1 MSEEKLGLFNGE
13 KTPNPDIGWCFYQR
27 ALDFNNYIELD
38 DTVEANENFYIG
50 KQWEGVQSNG
60 LPTPVYNF
68 IKRVVGFI
76 TATITS
82 DQVKVNASAIAATA
96 NTKELFEPVRIVNE
110 EFDALTEQNN
120 ITYLIRE
127 YARNA
132 AVDGDG
138 CMYTYWDEDVDSGQ
152 EVKGAIRTEILDN
165 THVFFGDPTDRL
177 VQSQPYILILQRD
190 FVRKV
195 KLRAKEN
202 KVDDWETIAADF
214 SARTDTEETNRETY
228 ADDKCDVLT
237 LLWRDDDDGEIWEYV
252 FTQGHTVSEPHSLGI
267 RLYPITW
274 LNWDYVK
281 DCYHGQSM
289 VTALQ
294 PSQIFV
300 NKMWALTQ
308 VSAMRTA
315 YPKIV
320 YDKSRIA
327 QWDNRVGAAI
337 GINGG
342 DISGVAQI
350 IDPANISPQIFQLI
364 QLAVEQ
370 SEQSLG
376 ATAVALGDTRPD
388 NTSAIIALQR
398 AAQTPSEITKQN
410 LYKSIEDLYRIYL
423 EFMAEYYGEREV
435 DMAPPPE
442 LVETFQFTGMP
453 VPDEVATK
461 FDFSILKTHPM
472 TIKLEPGS
480 GAYFNEITA
489 ATTLD
494 NLLRMGQIDIVDYL
508 ERIPDSAIPQR
519 FALLERKKQAMQQQQ
534 MMAQMQMGGP
544 PPEGEGLPP
553 EDEGQPIEVQG
564 GRGYNH
570 LAHVINKQGT
580 TEGQV

>member
-1 MSEEKLGLFNGE
+1 MSNEVKLGLFYGE
-13 KTPNPDIGWCFYQR
+13 DKPTPAVGWDFYQR
-27 ALDFNNYIELD
+27 GLEFNNLINLE
-38 DTVEANENFYIG
+38 DTVEVNENFYIG

-60 LPTPVYNF
+60 LPTPVFNF

-76 TATITS
+76 VATITS
-82 DQVKVNASAIAATA
+82 DNIKVNASAIAATA
-96 NTKELFEPVRIVNE
+96 NTDELFEPVRIVNE
-110 EFDALTEQNN
+110 EFDALTERNN

-138 CMYTYWDEDVDSGQ
+138 CLYTYWDEDVDSGQ
-152 EVKGAIRTEILDN
+152 SVKGAIKTELVEN
-165 THVFFGDPTDRL
+165 TRVFFGNPNDRL
-177 VQSQPYILILQRD
+177 VQSQPWIIISQREM
-190 FVRKV
+190 VRNV
-195 KLRAKEN
+195 KKRAKEN
-202 KVDDWETIAADF
+202 GIEDWETIAPDINIQT
-214 SARTDTEETNRETY
+214 SSSKELS

-237 LLWRDDDDGEIWEYV
+237 LFWRDDETDTIWSYE
-252 FTQGHTVSEPHSLGI
+252 FTQNCEVKKPTDLGI

-274 LNWDYVK
+274 LNWDYVQ
-281 DCYHGQSM
+281 DSYHGQAM
-289 VTALQ
+289 VTGLE
-294 PSQIFV
+294 PTQIFV

-308 VSAMRTA
+308 VSSMRMA
-315 YPKIV
+315 YPKIL

-327 QWDNRVGAAI
+327 HWDNRVGAAI

-342 DISGVAQI
+342 DISGVATI
-350 IDPANISPQIFQLI
+350 LDPASISPQVFQLI

-410 LYKSIEDLYRIYL
+410 LYRSIEDLYRIYL

-435 DMAPPPE
+435 DMEPPPE
-442 LVETFQFTGMP
+442 LVETYQFIGMP
-453 VPDEVATK
+453 VPEQVVTK
-461 FDFSILKTHPM
+461 FDFKTLKSHPM

-519 FALLERKKQAMQQQQ
+519 YALLERKKQMMQ
-534 MMAQMQMGGP
+534 QMQMQQMGAQPGAEGME
-544 PPEGEGLPP
+544 PEEQEGA
-553 EDEGQPIEVQG
+553 IEVQG

-570 LAHVINKQGT
+570 LAHVINKQGS

>member
-1 MSEEKLGLFNGE
+1 MSDEKLGLFNGE
-13 KTPNPDIGWCFYQR
+13 DKPTPEIGWEFYEKGCQ
-27 ALDFNNYIELD
+27 FNDAINLD
-38 DTVEANENFYIG
+38 DTVEVNENFYIG

-76 TATITS
+76 VATITS
-82 DQVKVNASAIAATA
+82 DNIKVNASALAATA
-96 NTKELFEPVRIVNE
+96 DTQQLFEPVRILNE
-110 EFDALTEQNN
+110 EFDALTEQNS

-138 CMYTYWDEDVDSGQ
+138 CTYTYWDDEVETGQ
-152 EVKGAIRTEILDN
+152 EAKGAIRTELVEN
-165 THVFFGDPTDRL
+165 TRVFFGNPNDRL
-177 VQSQPYILILQRD
+177 VQTQPWIIISKREL
-190 FVRKV
+190 VRNAR
-195 KLRAKEN
+195 LRAKAN
-202 KVDDWETIAADF
+202 GIKDWELI
-214 SARTDTEETNRETY
+214 TDDMNRQSPREEAISSN
-228 ADDKCDVLT
+228 DKCDVLI
-237 LLWRDDDDGEIWEYV
+237 LMWRDDETKEIWSYE
-252 FTQGHTVSEPHSLGI
+252 FTEKCPVKEPTNLGI

-274 LNWDYVK
+274 LNWDYVQ
-281 DCYHGQSM
+281 DCYHGQAM
-289 VTALQ
+289 VTGLES
-294 PSQIFV
+294 SQIFV

-308 VSAMRTA
+308 VSSMRMA
-315 YPKIV
+315 YPKYI
-320 YDKSRIA
+320 YDKTRIA
-327 QWDNRVGAAI
+327 QWDNRVGSAI

-342 DISGVAQI
+342 DVNGVATI
-350 IDPANISPQIFQLI
+350 LDPASISPQVFQLI

-410 LYKSIEDLYRIYL
+410 LYRSIEDLYRIYL
-423 EFMAEYYGEREV
+423 EFIAEYYGTRKV
-435 DMAPPPE
+435 DTEPPPE
-442 LVETFQFTGMP
+442 VIEAYQFTGMP
-453 VPDEVATK
+453 APEQVSTD
-461 FDFSILKTHPM
+461 FDFSIFKNHPM

-494 NLLRMGQIDIVDYL
+494 NLLRMGQIDIIDYL

-519 FALLERKKQAMQQQQ
+519 FALLERKKQAMQQMQMQQ
-534 MMAQMQMGGP
+534 MGAQP
-544 PPEGEGLPP
+544 GEQLPP
-553 EDEGQPIEVQG
+553 EENEGAIEVQG

>member
-1 MSEEKLGLFNGE
+1 MSKEVKLGLFNGE
-13 KTPNPDIGWCFYQR
+13 DRPTPQIGWEFYQR
-27 ALDFNNYIELD
+27 GLEFNNLINLEE
-38 DTVEANENFYIG
+38 TVEVNENFYIG

-76 TATITS
+76 VATITS
-82 DQVKVNASAIAATA
+82 DNVKVNASAVASTA
-96 NTKELFEPVRIVNE
+96 NTDELTEPVRFVNE
-110 EFDALTEQNN
+110 EFDALTERNN

-138 CMYTYWDEDVDSGQ
+138 CLYTYWDENVDSGQ
-152 EVKGAIRTEILDN
+152 SVKGAIKTELVEN
-165 THVFFGDPTDRL
+165 TRVFFGNPNDRQ
-177 VQSQPYILILQRD
+177 VQDQPYIIISQRELLRN
-190 FVRKV
+190 VRK
-195 KLRAKEN
+195 RAKEN
-202 KVDDWETIAADF
+202 GVEDWELITSDSGAQGYSGKELSSI
-214 SARTDTEETNRETY
+214 
-228 ADDKCDVLT
+228 DKCDVLT
-237 LLWRDDDDGEIWEYV
+237 LFWRDDETETIWSYE
-252 FTQGHTVSEPHSLGI
+252 FTQNCEVKQPTDLGI

-274 LNWDYVK
+274 LNWDYVQ
-281 DCYHGQSM
+281 DSYHGQAM
-289 VTALQ
+289 VTGLE

-308 VSAMRTA
+308 VSSMRMA
-315 YPKIV
+315 YPKYI

-342 DISGVAQI
+342 DINGVATI
-350 IDPANISPQIFQLI
+350 LDPASISPQVFQLI

-435 DMAPPPE
+435 DTAPPPDV
-442 LVETFQFTGMP
+442 VEAYQFAGMP
-453 VPDEVATK
+453 APDQIAMP
-461 FDFSILKTHPM
+461 FDFSQLKDHPM

-494 NLLRMGQIDIVDYL
+494 NLLRMNQINIIDYL

-519 FALLERKKQAMQQQQ
+519 YALLEKKKQEIQQQQ
-534 MMAQMQMGGP
+534 MGQMAQMAQMQPPQGGDMAP
-544 PPEGEGLPP
+544 EEPEGAV
-553 EDEGQPIEVQG
+553 EVQG

-570 LAHVINKQGT
+570 LARVINKAGT

>member
-1 MSEEKLGLFNGE
+1 MSEVKLGLFDGE
-13 KTPNPDIGWCFYQR
+13 KKPTPEIGWRFYQR
-27 ALDFNNYIELD
+27 GLEYNNYIELD

-82 DQVKVNASAIAATA
+82 DQVKVNASAVAATPG
-96 NTKELFEPVRIVNE
+96 TEQLFEPVRIVNE

-138 CMYTYWDEDVDSGQ
+138 CMYVYWDENIDTGQ
-152 EVKGAIRTEILDN
+152 EVKGAIRTELVEN
-165 THVFFGDPTDRL
+165 TRVFFGNPTDRD
-177 VQSQPYILILQRD
+177 VQSQPYIIILQRE

-195 KLRAKEN
+195 KMMAKEN
-202 KVDDWETIAADF
+202 GAEDWESIAADMG
-214 SARTDTEETNRETY
+214 ARGDSEEVNRE
-228 ADDKCDVLT
+228 AFCDDKCDLLT
-237 LLWRDDDDGEIWEYV
+237 LLWRDDEDGEIWEYI
-252 FTQGHTVSEPHSLGI
+252 FTQDHEVKEAHSLGI

-274 LNWDYVK
+274 LNWDYVQ
-281 DCYHGQSM
+281 DSYHGQAM
-289 VTALQ
+289 VTALE

-320 YDKSRIA
+320 YDKSRLA

-342 DISGVAQI
+342 DISNVAQI

-423 EFMAEYYGEREV
+423 EFMAEYYGERLV
-435 DMAPPPE
+435 DMAAPPE
-442 LVETFQFTGMP
+442 VVEMYQFTGMP
-453 VPDEVATK
+453 APDQIQDK
-461 FDFSILKTHPM
+461 FDFSVLKSHPM

-494 NLLRMGQIDIVDYL
+494 NLLRMGQITIIDYL

-519 FALLERKKQAMQQQQ
+519 FALLERKKQEQQQQQ
-534 MMAQMQMGGP
+534 MMQMQQMGMQP
-544 PPEGEGLPP
+544 PSQGESMEP
-553 EDEGQPIEVQG
+553 EDNQPIEVQG

-570 LAHVINKQGT
+570 LAHVINKTGT
-580 TEGQV
+580 TQGQV

>member
-1 MSEEKLGLFNGE
+1 MSNEKLGLFNGE
-13 KTPNPDIGWCFYQR
+13 DKPTPEIGWEFYEQGIQ
-27 ALDFNNYIELD
+27 FNDTINLD
-38 DTVEANENFYIG
+38 DTVEVNENFYIG

-76 TATITS
+76 VATITS
-82 DQVKVNASAIAATA
+82 DNIKVNASALAATA
-96 NTKELFEPVRIVNE
+96 NTQQLFEPVRIVNE
-110 EFDALTEQNN
+110 EFDALTERNN

-138 CMYTYWDEDVDSGQ
+138 CTYTYWDDTVETGQDS
-152 EVKGAIRTEILDN
+152 KGAIKTELIEN
-165 THVFFGDPTDRL
+165 TNVFFGNPNDRQ
-177 VQSQPYILILQRD
+177 VQTQPYIIIAQREL
-190 FVRKV
+190 VRNV
-195 KLRAKEN
+195 RLRAKANGISNWEEI
-202 KVDDWETIAADF
+202 VDSDSGRDHP
-214 SARTDTEETNRETY
+214 RETMNTN
-228 ADDKCDVLT
+228 DKCDVLT
-237 LLWRDDDDGEIWEYV
+237 LLWRDDESGNIWSYE
-252 FTQGHTVSEPHSLGI
+252 FTEKCAVKEPTDLGI

-274 LNWDYVK
+274 LNWDYVQ
-281 DCYHGQSM
+281 DCYHGQAM
-289 VTALQ
+289 VTGLEAA
-294 PSQIFV
+294 QIFV

-308 VSAMRTA
+308 VNAMRMS
-315 YPKIV
+315 YPKVI
-320 YDKSRIA
+320 YDKSRIT

-342 DISGVAQI
+342 DINGVATI
-350 IDPANISPQIFQLI
+350 LDPPSMSPQVFQLI
-364 QLAVEQ
+364 QLAVEEA
-370 SEQSLG
+370 EQSLG

-410 LYKSIEDLYRIYL
+410 LYRSIEDLYRIYL

-435 DMAPPPE
+435 DTQPPPE
-442 LVETFQFTGMP
+442 LVETYQFIGMP
-453 VPDEVATK
+453 APEMVTTK
-461 FDFSILKTHPM
+461 FDFSILKDHPM

-489 ATTLD
+489 TTTLD

-519 FALLERKKQAMQQQQ
+519 YALLERKKQAMQQ
-534 MMAQMQMGGP
+534 MQMQQAMQQPQGQGMEP
-544 PPEGEGLPP
+544 EEPEGA
-553 EDEGQPIEVQG
+553 IEVRG
-564 GRGYNH
+564 GKGYNH
-570 LAHVINKQGT
+570 LAHVINKTGT

>member
-1 MSEEKLGLFNGE
+1 MSDERLGLFKGE
-13 KTPNPDIGWCFYQR
+13 DKPTPQIGWEFYELGVQYND
-27 ALDFNNYIELD
+27 AIDLD
-38 DTVEANENFYIG
+38 DTVEVNENFYIG

-76 TATITS
+76 VATITS
-82 DQVKVNASAIAATA
+82 DNIKVNASALAATA
-96 NTKELFEPVRIVNE
+96 HTKQLFEPVKIVNE
-110 EFDALTEQNN
+110 EFDALTERNN

-138 CMYTYWDEDVDSGQ
+138 CTYTYWDDTVETGQ
-152 EVKGAIRTEILDN
+152 KVKGAIKTELVEN
-165 THVFFGDPTDRL
+165 TRVFFGNPEDRQ
-177 VQSQPYILILQRD
+177 VQTQPYIIIAQREL
-190 FVRKV
+190 VRNV
-195 KLRAKEN
+195 RLRAKANGISEWDQIVDSEN
-202 KVDDWETIAADF
+202 RQNGSRPVVNNNDK
-214 SARTDTEETNRETY
+214 TDL
-228 ADDKCDVLT
+228 LT
-237 LLWRDDDDGEIWEYV
+237 LLWRDDDTGEIWSYE
-252 FTQGHTVSEPHSLGI
+252 FTENCEVKKPVSLGI

-274 LNWDYVK
+274 LNWDYIQ
-281 DCYHGQSM
+281 DSYHGQAM
-289 VTALQ
+289 VTGLEAA
-294 PSQIFV
+294 QIFV

-308 VSAMRTA
+308 VNAMRGS
-315 YPKIV
+315 YPKVI

-327 QWDNRVGAAI
+327 HWDNRVGAAI

-342 DISGVAQI
+342 DVNGVATI
-350 IDPANISPQIFQLI
+350 LDPPGMSPQGFQLI
-364 QLAVEQ
+364 QLAVEEA
-370 SEQSLG
+370 EQSLG

-410 LYKSIEDLYRIYL
+410 LYRSIEDLYRIYL
-423 EFMAEYYGEREV
+423 EFMAEYYGERQVDTEPPREV
-435 DMAPPPE
+435 
-442 LVETFQFTGMP
+442 VESYQFVGMP
-453 VPDEVATK
+453 APEEVQTT
-461 FDFSILKTHPM
+461 FDFDILKDHPM

-519 FALLERKKQAMQQQQ
+519 FALLERKKQMMQ
-534 MMAQMQMGGP
+534 QMQMQQMQMP
-544 PPEGEGLPP
+544 QPEGMEPEETEGA
-553 EDEGQPIEVQG
+553 IEVQG

>member
-1 MSEEKLGLFNGE
+1 MSKEVKLGLFHGE
-13 KTPNPDIGWCFYQR
+13 DKPTPQIGWEFYEQGIE
-27 ALDFNNYIELD
+27 FNNLIELE
-38 DTVEANENFYIG
+38 DTVEANENFYVG
-50 KQWEGVQSNG
+50 RQWENVQSNG

-82 DQVKVNASAIAATA
+82 DNIKVNASALASTA
-96 NTKELFEPVRIVNE
+96 NTEALFEPVRIVNE

-138 CMYTYWDEDVDSGQ
+138 CLYTYWDESVDSGQ
-152 EVKGAIRTEILDN
+152 KVKGAIKTEIVEN
-165 THVFFGDPTDRL
+165 TRVYFGNPNDRL
-177 VQSQPYILILQRD
+177 VQTQPWIIISQREL
-190 FVRKV
+190 VRNARR
-195 KLRAKEN
+195 RAKDNGCEG
-202 KVDDWETIAADF
+202 WELIAPDTGYPTASQKEI
-214 SARTDTEETNRETY
+214 SA
-228 ADDKCDVLT
+228 ADKCDVLT
-237 LLWRDDDDGEIWEYV
+237 LFWRDDDDGTIWSYE
-252 FTQGHTVSEPHSLGI
+252 FTQNCEIKKPTNLGI

-274 LNWDYVK
+274 LNWDYVQ
-281 DCYHGQSM
+281 DSYHGQAM
-289 VTALQ
+289 VTGLQ
-294 PSQIFV
+294 TAQIFV

-320 YDKSRIA
+320 YDKSRITH
-327 QWDNRVGAAI
+327 WDNRVGAAI

-342 DISGVAQI
+342 DINGVAAI
-350 IDPANISPQIFQLI
+350 IDPANISPQVFQLI

-370 SEQSLG
+370 AEQSLG

-410 LYKSIEDLYRIYL
+410 LYRSIEDLYRIYL

-435 DMAPPPE
+435 DMEPPPE
-442 LVETFQFTGMP
+442 LVQTYQFVGMP
-453 VPDEVATK
+453 VPETVAAP
-461 FDFSILKTHPM
+461 FDFGMLKDHPM

-519 FALLERKKQAMQQQQ
+519 YALLQRKKQAMQAMQMQQ
-534 MMAQMQMGGP
+534 MGMPPKQGAGG
-544 PPEGEGLPP
+544 ETMEP
-553 EDEGQPIEVQG
+553 EDNQPIEVQG

-570 LAHVINKQGT
+570 LAHVINKAGT

>member
-1 MSEEKLGLFNGE
+1 MSKEVKLGLFNGE
-13 KTPNPDIGWCFYQR
+13 DRPTPQIGWEFYQR
-27 ALDFNNYIELD
+27 GLEFNNLINLEE
-38 DTVEANENFYIG
+38 TVEVNENFYIG

-76 TATITS
+76 VATITS
-82 DQVKVNASAIAATA
+82 DNVKVNASAVASTA
-96 NTKELFEPVRIVNE
+96 NTDELTEPVRFVNE
-110 EFDALTEQNN
+110 EFDALTERNN

-138 CMYTYWDEDVDSGQ
+138 CLYTYWDENVDSGQ
-152 EVKGAIRTEILDN
+152 SVKGAIKTELVEN
-165 THVFFGDPTDRL
+165 TRVFFGNPNDRQ
-177 VQSQPYILILQRD
+177 VQDQPYIIISQRELLRN
-190 FVRKV
+190 VRK
-195 KLRAKEN
+195 RAKEN
-202 KVDDWETIAADF
+202 GVEDWELITSDSGAQGYSGKELSSI
-214 SARTDTEETNRETY
+214 
-228 ADDKCDVLT
+228 DKCDVLT
-237 LLWRDDDDGEIWEYV
+237 LFWRDDETETIWSYE
-252 FTQGHTVSEPHSLGI
+252 FTQNCEVKQPTDLGI

-274 LNWDYVK
+274 LNWDYVQ
-281 DCYHGQSM
+281 DSYHGQAM
-289 VTALQ
+289 VTGLE

-308 VSAMRTA
+308 VSSMRMA
-315 YPKIV
+315 YPKYI

-342 DISGVAQI
+342 DINGVATI
-350 IDPANISPQIFQLI
+350 LDPASISPQVFQLI

-435 DMAPPPE
+435 DTTPPPDV
-442 LVETFQFTGMP
+442 VEAYQFAGMP
-453 VPDEVATK
+453 APDQIAMP
-461 FDFSILKTHPM
+461 FDFSQLKDHPM

-494 NLLRMGQIDIVDYL
+494 NLLRMNQINIIDYL

-519 FALLERKKQAMQQQQ
+519 YALLEKKKQEIQQQQ
-534 MMAQMQMGGP
+534 MGQMAQMAQMQPPQGGDMAP
-544 PPEGEGLPP
+544 EEPEGAV
-553 EDEGQPIEVQG
+553 EVQG

-570 LAHVINKQGT
+570 LARVINKTGT

>member
-1 MSEEKLGLFNGE
+1 MSEQKLGLFNGE
-13 KTPNPDIGWCFYQR
+13 DKPTPEIGWEFYER
-27 ALDFNNYIELD
+27 GIEYNDSIDLD

-76 TATITS
+76 VATITS
-82 DQVKVNASAIAATA
+82 DNIKVNASALAATA
-96 NTKELFEPVRIVNE
+96 NTQELFEPVKILNE
-110 EFDALTEQNN
+110 EFDSLTEQNN

-138 CMYTYWDEDVDSGQ
+138 CTYTYWDDTVETGQ
-152 EVKGAIRTEILDN
+152 EAKGAIRTELVEN
-165 THVFFGDPTDRL
+165 TRVFFGNPNDRNVQTQPWIIISQREL
-177 VQSQPYILILQRD
+177 VRNA
-190 FVRKV
+190 
-195 KLRAKEN
+195 KLRAKANGISNWEDI
-202 KVDDWETIAADF
+202 VD
-214 SARTDTEETNRETY
+214 SNNRPSPREEGISNN
-228 ADDKCDVLT
+228 DKCDVLT
-237 LLWRDDDDGEIWEYV
+237 LLWRDDGSGNIWAYE
-252 FTQGHTVSEPHSLGI
+252 FTEKVAIKEPYDLGI

-274 LNWDYVK
+274 LNWDYVM
-281 DCYHGQSM
+281 DSYHGQAM
-289 VTALQ
+289 VTGLE

-308 VSAMRTA
+308 VSSMRMA
-315 YPKIV
+315 YPKYI
-320 YDKSRIA
+320 YDKTRIA
-327 QWDNRVGAAI
+327 QWDNRVGSAI

-342 DISGVAQI
+342 DVNGVATI
-350 IDPANISPQIFQLI
+350 LDPASISPQVFQLI

-410 LYKSIEDLYRIYL
+410 LYRSIEDLYRIYL
-423 EFMAEYYGEREV
+423 EFIAEYYGTREV
-435 DMAPPPE
+435 DTAPPPE

-453 VPDEVATK
+453 APEQVQTS
-461 FDFSILKTHPM
+461 FDFGIFKDHPM

-494 NLLRMGQIDIVDYL
+494 NLLRMGQIDIIDYL

-519 FALLERKKQAMQQQQ
+519 FALLERKKQAMQQMQMQQ
-534 MMAQMQMGGP
+534 MGMMPGAQGAEGMEP
-544 PPEGEGLPP
+544 EEPEGA
-553 EDEGQPIEVQG
+553 IEVQG

-570 LAHVINKQGT
+570 LAHVINKTGT

>member
-1 MSEEKLGLFNGE
+1 MSELKLGLFNGE
-13 KTPNPDIGWCFYQR
+13 DKPTPQIGWEFYER
-27 ALDFNNYIELD
+27 GLEYNDSINLD
-38 DTVEANENFYIG
+38 DTVDVNENFYIG

-76 TATITS
+76 CATITS
-82 DQVKVNASAIAATA
+82 DNIKVNASALAATA
-96 NTKELFEPVRIVNE
+96 GTDQLFEPVRIVNE
-110 EFDALTEQNN
+110 EFDALSERNG
-120 ITYLIRE
+120 ITYLVRE

-138 CMYTYWDEDVDSGQ
+138 CTYTYWDDSVETGQ
-152 EVKGAIRTEILDN
+152 KVKGAIKTELVEN
-165 THVFFGDPTDRL
+165 TRVFFGNPNDRQVQTQPWIIISQREL
-177 VQSQPYILILQRD
+177 VR
-190 FVRKV
+190 RV
-195 KLRAKEN
+195 KLRAKAN
-202 KVDDWETIAADF
+202 GSKDWENIAD
-214 SARTDTEETNRETY
+214 DTNYRDKRENGLNY
-228 ADDKCDVLT
+228 YDKCDLLT
-237 LLWRDDDDGEIWEYV
+237 LLWRDDDTDEIWAYE
-252 FTQGHTVSEPHSLGI
+252 FTQNCEVKKPTNLGI

-274 LNWDYVK
+274 LNWDYVQ
-281 DCYHGQSM
+281 DSYHGQAM
-289 VTALQ
+289 VTGLEAA
-294 PSQIFV
+294 QIFV

-308 VSAMRTA
+308 VNAMRGS
-315 YPKIV
+315 YPKVI

-327 QWDNRVGAAI
+327 HWDNRVGAAI

-342 DISGVAQI
+342 DINGVATI
-350 IDPANISPQIFQLI
+350 LDPPSMSPQVFQLI
-364 QLAVEQ
+364 QLAVEEA
-370 SEQSLG
+370 EQSLG

-410 LYKSIEDLYRIYL
+410 LYRSIEDLFRIYL
-423 EFMAEYYGEREV
+423 EFMAEYYGTRQV
-435 DMAPPPE
+435 DTAPPPE
-442 LVETFQFTGMP
+442 LVETYQFIGMP
-453 VPDEVATK
+453 APEQVQTS
-461 FDFSILKTHPM
+461 FDFGILKDHPM

-519 FALLERKKQAMQQQQ
+519 FALLERKKQAMQQMQMQQ
-534 MMAQMQMGGP
+534 MTASPAAEEM
-544 PPEGEGLPP
+544 PPEEPEGA
-553 EDEGQPIEVQG
+553 IEVRG
-564 GRGYNH
+564 GKGYNH

>member
-13 KTPNPDIGWCFYQR
+13 DMPNPQIGWEFYER
-27 ALDFNNYIELD
+27 GLEYNNSINLDN
-38 DTVEANENFYIG
+38 TVEANENFYIG

-76 TATITS
+76 VATITS
-82 DQVKVNASAIAATA
+82 DNIKVNASALAATA
-96 NTKELFEPVRIVNE
+96 NTAQLFDPVRILNE
-110 EFDALTEQNN
+110 EFDALTERNN
-120 ITYLIRE
+120 ITYIIRE

-138 CMYTYWDEDVDSGQ
+138 CTYTYWDDSVETGQ
-152 EVKGAIRTEILDN
+152 EAKGAIKTELIEN
-165 THVFFGDPTDRL
+165 THVFFGNPNDRQ
-177 VQSQPYILILQRD
+177 VQSQPWIMISQREL
-190 FVRKV
+190 VRNAR
-195 KLRAKEN
+195 LRAKAN
-202 KVDDWETIAADF
+202 GVKDWYLIVDDMSRQPEQEKGL
-214 SARTDTEETNRETY
+214 SYN
-228 ADDKCDVLT
+228 DKCDLLT
-237 LLWRDDDDGEIWEYV
+237 LMWRDDKTGEIWSYE
-252 FTQGHTVSEPHSLGI
+252 FTQTCEVKKPTNLGI

-274 LNWDYVK
+274 LNWDYVQ
-281 DCYHGQSM
+281 DSYHGQAM
-289 VTALQ
+289 VTGLE

-308 VSAMRTA
+308 VSSMRMA
-315 YPKIV
+315 YPKYI

-342 DISGVAQI
+342 DINGVATI
-350 IDPANISPQIFQLI
+350 LDPASISPQVFQLI

-410 LYKSIEDLYRIYL
+410 LYRSIEDLYRIYL
-423 EFMAEYYGEREV
+423 EFIAEYYGVRQV
-435 DMAPPPE
+435 DTEPPPE
-442 LVETFQFTGMP
+442 VVETYQFVGMP
-453 VPDEVATK
+453 APEEVQMA
-461 FDFSILKTHPM
+461 FDFDIFKDHPM

-494 NLLRMGQIDIVDYL
+494 NLLRMGHIDIVDYL

-519 FALLERKKQAMQQQQ
+519 FALLERKKQAMQQMQ
-534 MMAQMQMGGP
+534 MQQMQMPQGEQV
-544 PPEGEGLPP
+544 PPEENEGA
-553 EDEGQPIEVQG
+553 IEVQG

>member
-1 MSEEKLGLFNGE
+1 MSEVKLGLFDGE
-13 KTPNPDIGWCFYQR
+13 KKPTPQIGWRFYQQG
-27 ALDFNNYIELD
+27 LEFNNYINLD
-38 DTVEANENFYIG
+38 DTVEVNENFYIG

-82 DQVKVNASAIAATA
+82 DQIKVNASALAATPG
-96 NTKELFEPVRIVNE
+96 TSELFEPVKIVNE

-127 YARNA
+127 YTRNA

-138 CMYTYWDEDVDSGQ
+138 CLYTYWDEEVETGQ
-152 EVKGAIRTEILDN
+152 KVKGAIKTEIVEN
-165 THVFFGDPTDRL
+165 TRVYFGNPTDRH
-177 VQSQPYILILQRD
+177 VQSQPWIIISQRE
-190 FVRKV
+190 FVRNV
-195 KLRAKEN
+195 RRMAKEN
-202 KVDDWETIAADF
+202 GMDDWENIAAD
-214 SARTDTEETNRETY
+214 AGAKTGEEIDRE
-228 ADDKCDVLT
+228 AFCDDKCDVLT
-237 LLWRDDDDGEIWEYV
+237 LFWRDDDDGEIWEYV
-252 FTQGHTVSEPHSLGI
+252 FTQDHEVKEAHSLGI

-274 LNWDYVK
+274 LNWDYVQ
-281 DCYHGQSM
+281 DCYHGQAM
-289 VTALQ
+289 VTALE

-308 VSAMRTA
+308 VSSMRMA
-315 YPKIV
+315 YPKYI

-342 DISGVAQI
+342 DINGVATI
-350 IDPANISPQIFQLI
+350 LDPASISPQVFQLI

-410 LYKSIEDLYRIYL
+410 LYRSIEDLYRIYL
-423 EFMAEYYGEREV
+423 EFMAEYYGERKV
-435 DMAPPPE
+435 DTAPPPE
-442 LVETFQFTGMP
+442 VVEAYQFVGQP
-453 VPDEVATK
+453 VPDEVQTE
-461 FDFSILKTHPM
+461 FDFSILKDHPM

-494 NLLRMGQIDIVDYL
+494 NLLRMNQIDIIDYL

-519 FALLERKKQAMQQQQ
+519 FALLQRKKQAMQQQQ
-534 MMAQMQMGGP
+534 MAQMGQQP
-544 PPEGEGLPP
+544 PPQGGGEPEENEGA
-553 EDEGQPIEVQG
+553 IEVQG

-570 LAHVINKQGT
+570 LARVINKTGT

>member
-1 MSEEKLGLFNGE
+1 MSKEVKLGLFNGE
-13 KTPNPDIGWCFYQR
+13 DKPTPQIGWEFYQQGVE
-27 ALDFNNYIELD
+27 FNNLVELD
-38 DTVEANENFYIG
+38 ETVELNENFYVG

-60 LPTPVYNF
+60 LPTPVFNF

-76 TATITS
+76 VATITS
-82 DQVKVNASAIAATA
+82 DNVKVNASAVAATA
-96 NTKELFEPVRIVNE
+96 NTDQLFEPVRIVNE
-110 EFDALTEQNN
+110 EFDALTERNN

-138 CMYTYWDEDVDSGQ
+138 CLYTYWDEDVDTGNS
-152 EVKGAIRTEILDN
+152 VKGAIKTEIVEN
-165 THVFFGDPTDRL
+165 TRVFFGNPNDRL
-177 VQSQPYILILQRD
+177 VQNQPWIIISTRE
-190 FVRKV
+190 FVRDV
-195 KLRAKEN
+195 RRRAKANGVE
-202 KVDDWETIAADF
+202 DWELITSDMNSQSESSKELS
-214 SARTDTEETNRETY
+214 SA
-228 ADDKCDVLT
+228 DKCDVLT
-237 LLWRDDDDGEIWEYV
+237 LFWRDDESGTIWSYE
-252 FTQGHTVSEPHSLGI
+252 FTQNCEVKEPTDLGI

-274 LNWDYVK
+274 LCWDYVQ
-281 DCYHGQSM
+281 DSYHGQAM
-289 VTALQ
+289 VTGLE
-294 PSQIFV
+294 PTQIFV
-300 NKMWALTQ
+300 NKLWALTQ

-320 YDKSRIA
+320 YDKSRITH
-327 QWDNRVGAAI
+327 WDNRVGAAI

-342 DISGVAQI
+342 DINGVATI
-350 IDPANISPQIFQLI
+350 IDPATISPQIFQLI

-435 DMAPPPE
+435 DMEPPTE
-442 LVETFQFTGMP
+442 VVQAYQFVGMP
-453 VPDEVATK
+453 APDQVATP
-461 FDFSILKTHPM
+461 FDFKQLKDHPM

-489 ATTLD
+489 TTTLD

-519 FALLERKKQAMQQQQ
+519 YALLERKKQAQQAAQMQQ
-534 MMAQMQMGGP
+534 MMQMPGQEGPQGEQM
-544 PPEGEGLPP
+544 EP
-553 EDEGQPIEVQG
+553 EDNSAVEVQG

-570 LAHVINKQGT
+570 LAHVINKTGT

>member
-1 MSEEKLGLFNGE
+1 MSEVKLGLFNGE
-13 KTPNPDIGWCFYQR
+13 DKPTPAVAWEFYER
-27 ALDFNNYIELD
+27 GLEFNNLINLE
-38 DTVEANENFYIG
+38 DTVEVNENFYIG

-76 TATITS
+76 VATITS
-82 DQVKVNASAIAATA
+82 DNIKVNASALAATA
-96 NTKELFEPVRIVNE
+96 GTDQLFEPVRIVNE
-110 EFDALTEQNN
+110 EFDAITERNN
-120 ITYLIRE
+120 ITYLVRE

-138 CMYTYWDEDVDSGQ
+138 CTYTYWDDSVENGQ
-152 EVKGAIRTEILDN
+152 QVKGAIKTEIIEN
-165 THVFFGDPTDRL
+165 TRVFFGNPNDRD
-177 VQSQPYILILQRD
+177 VQSQPWIIISQREL
-190 FVRKV
+190 VRNV
-195 KLRAKEN
+195 KLRAKANGSE
-202 KVDDWETIAADF
+202 DWERIHDDIHTQ
-214 SARTDTEETNRETY
+214 TDGEKEYNTAQY
-228 ADDKCDVLT
+228 DKCDVLT
-237 LLWRDDDDGEIWEYV
+237 LLWKDDETGEVWSYEC
-252 FTQGHTVSEPHSLGI
+252 TQDVEVKEPTNLNI
-267 RLYPITW
+267 KLYPITW
-274 LNWDYVK
+274 LNWDYVQ
-281 DCYHGQSM
+281 DSYHGQAM
-289 VTALQ
+289 VTGLE

-308 VSAMRTA
+308 VSSMRMA
-315 YPKIV
+315 YPKII

-327 QWDNRVGAAI
+327 HWDNRVGAAI

-342 DISGVAQI
+342 DVNGVANI
-350 IDPANISPQIFQLI
+350 LEPASISPQVFQLI

-410 LYKSIEDLYRIYL
+410 LYRSIEDLYRIYL
-423 EFMAEYYGEREV
+423 EFMAAYYGERKV
-435 DMAPPPE
+435 DTAPPPE
-442 LVETFQFTGMP
+442 LVETFQFVGMP
-453 VPDEVATK
+453 SPDMVQAS
-461 FDFSILKTHPM
+461 FDFSILKDHPM

-494 NLLRMGQIDIVDYL
+494 NLLRMGQIDIIDYL

-519 FALLERKKQAMQQQQ
+519 YALLERKKQQQQQ
-534 MMAQMQMGGP
+534 MQMMQMQMQQPQQEGME
-544 PPEGEGLPP
+544 PE
-553 EDEGQPIEVQG
+553 EDEGAIEVQG

-570 LAHVINKQGT
+570 LAHVINKTGT
-580 TEGQV
+580 TAGQV

>member
-1 MSEEKLGLFNGE
+1 MSKEVKLGLFHGE
-13 KTPNPDIGWCFYQR
+13 DMPTPQIGWEFYEQGIE
-27 ALDFNNYIELD
+27 FNNLIELE
-38 DTVEANENFYIG
+38 DTVEANENFYVG
-50 KQWEGVQSNG
+50 RQWENVQSNG

-82 DQVKVNASAIAATA
+82 DNIKVNASALASTA
-96 NTKELFEPVRIVNE
+96 NTEALFEPVRIVNE

-138 CMYTYWDEDVDSGQ
+138 CLYTYWDESVDSGQ
-152 EVKGAIRTEILDN
+152 KVKGAIKTEIVEN
-165 THVFFGDPTDRL
+165 TRVYFGNPNDRL
-177 VQSQPYILILQRD
+177 VQTQPWIIISQREL
-190 FVRKV
+190 VRNARR
-195 KLRAKEN
+195 RAKDN
-202 KVDDWETIAADF
+202 GCDGWELIAPDTGYPTASQKEI
-214 SARTDTEETNRETY
+214 SA
-228 ADDKCDVLT
+228 ADKCDVLT
-237 LLWRDDDDGEIWEYV
+237 LFWRDDDDGTIWSYE
-252 FTQGHTVSEPHSLGI
+252 FTQNCEVKKPTNLGI

-274 LNWDYVK
+274 LNWDYIQ
-281 DCYHGQSM
+281 DSYHGQAM
-289 VTALQ
+289 VTGLQ
-294 PSQIFV
+294 DAQIFV

-327 QWDNRVGAAI
+327 HWDNRVGAAI

-342 DISGVAQI
+342 DINGVAAI
-350 IDPANISPQIFQLI
+350 IDPANISPQVFQLI

-370 SEQSLG
+370 AEQSLG

-410 LYKSIEDLYRIYL
+410 LYRSIEDLYRIYL

-435 DMAPPPE
+435 DMEPPPE
-442 LVETFQFTGMP
+442 LVQTYQFVGMP
-453 VPDEVATK
+453 VPETVAAP
-461 FDFSILKTHPM
+461 FDFSMLKDHPM

-519 FALLERKKQAMQQQQ
+519 YALLQRKKQAMQAMQMQQ
-534 MMAQMQMGGP
+534 MGMTPEQGAGG
-544 PPEGEGLPP
+544 EAMEP
-553 EDEGQPIEVQG
+553 EDNQPIEVQG

-580 TEGQV
+580 TDGQV

>member
-1 MSEEKLGLFNGE
+1 MSKDKLGLFNGE
-13 KTPNPDIGWCFYQR
+13 DKPTPEIGWEFYQR
-27 ALDFNNYIELD
+27 GLEYNNSINLD
-38 DTVEANENFYIG
+38 DTVEVNENFYIG

-76 TATITS
+76 VATITS
-82 DQVKVNASAIAATA
+82 DNIKVNASALAATA
-96 NTKELFEPVRIVNE
+96 GTEQLFEPVRIVNE
-110 EFDALTEQNN
+110 EFDAITERNN

-138 CMYTYWDEDVDSGQ
+138 CTYTYWDESVDSGQ
-152 EVKGAIRTEILDN
+152 EVKGAIKTEIIEN
-165 THVFFGDPTDRL
+165 TRVFFGNPNDRA
-177 VQSQPYILILQRD
+177 VQSQPWIIISQREL
-190 FVRKV
+190 VRNARR
-195 KLRAKEN
+195 RAKEN
-202 KVDDWETIAADF
+202 GIEDWERIVDDI
-214 SARTDTEETNRETY
+214 SAQHHSGKEMSW
-228 ADDKCDVLT
+228 DDKCDVLT
-237 LLWRDDDDGEIWEYV
+237 LLWRDDDSGEIWSYE
-252 FTQGHTVSEPHSLGI
+252 FTQTCEVKKPVSLGI

-274 LNWDYVK
+274 LNWDYVQ
-281 DCYHGQSM
+281 DSYHGQAM
-289 VTALQ
+289 VTGLE

-308 VSAMRTA
+308 VSSMRMA
-315 YPKIV
+315 YPKYI

-342 DISGVAQI
+342 DINGVATI
-350 IDPANISPQIFQLI
+350 LDPASISPQVFQLI

-410 LYKSIEDLYRIYL
+410 LYRSIEDLYRIYL
-423 EFMAEYYGEREV
+423 EFMAEYYGERDV
-435 DMAPPPE
+435 DTQPPPD
-442 LVETFQFTGMP
+442 LVETFQFVGMP
-453 VPDEVATK
+453 APEQVQTK
-461 FDFSILKTHPM
+461 FDFGILKNHPM

-519 FALLERKKQAMQQQQ
+519 FALLERKKQAMQQMQMQQ
-534 MMAQMQMGGP
+534 MIQQP
-544 PPEGEGLPP
+544 QPEGQGAEPEENEGA
-553 EDEGQPIEVQG
+553 IEVQG

-570 LAHVINKQGT
+570 LAHVINKTGT

>member
-13 KTPNPDIGWCFYQR
+13 DMPNPQIGWEFYER
-27 ALDFNNYIELD
+27 GLEYNNSINLDN
-38 DTVEANENFYIG
+38 TVEANENFYIG

-76 TATITS
+76 VATITS
-82 DQVKVNASAIAATA
+82 DNIKVNASALAATA
-96 NTKELFEPVRIVNE
+96 ATAQLFDPVRILNE
-110 EFDALTEQNN
+110 EFDALTERNN
-120 ITYLIRE
+120 ITYIIRE

-138 CMYTYWDEDVDSGQ
+138 CTYTYWDDTVETGQ
-152 EVKGAIRTEILDN
+152 EAKGAIKTELIEN
-165 THVFFGDPTDRL
+165 THVFFGNPNDRQ
-177 VQSQPYILILQRD
+177 VQSQPWIMISQREL
-190 FVRKV
+190 VRNAR
-195 KLRAKEN
+195 LRAKAN
-202 KVDDWETIAADF
+202 GIKDWYLIVDDAGRQVDNEKGL
-214 SARTDTEETNRETY
+214 SY
-228 ADDKCDVLT
+228 YDKCDLLT
-237 LLWRDDDDGEIWEYV
+237 LMWRDDKTDEIWSYE
-252 FTQGHTVSEPHSLGI
+252 FTQTCEVKKPTNLGI

-274 LNWDYVK
+274 LNWDYVQ
-281 DCYHGQSM
+281 DSYHGQAM
-289 VTALQ
+289 VTGLE

-308 VSAMRTA
+308 VSSMRMA
-315 YPKIV
+315 YPKYI

-342 DISGVAQI
+342 DINGVATI
-350 IDPANISPQIFQLI
+350 LDPASISPQVFQLI

-410 LYKSIEDLYRIYL
+410 LYRSIEDLYRIYL
-423 EFMAEYYGEREV
+423 EFIAEYYGERQV
-435 DMAPPPE
+435 DTEPPPE
-442 LVETFQFTGMP
+442 VVESYQFVGMP
-453 VPDEVATK
+453 APEEVQTA
-461 FDFSILKTHPM
+461 FDFSVFKDHPM

-494 NLLRMGQIDIVDYL
+494 NLLRMGHIDIVDYL

-519 FALLERKKQAMQQQQ
+519 FALLERKKQAMQQMQ
-534 MMAQMQMGGP
+534 MQQMQMPQGEQI
-544 PPEGEGLPP
+544 PPEENEGA
-553 EDEGQPIEVQG
+553 IEVQG

>member
-13 KTPNPDIGWCFYQR
+13 DMPNPQIGWEFYELGIQYND
-27 ALDFNNYIELD
+27 AINLD
-38 DTVEANENFYIG
+38 DTVEVNENFYIG

-76 TATITS
+76 VATITS
-82 DQVKVNASAIAATA
+82 DNIKVNASALPATA
-96 NTKELFEPVRIVNE
+96 NTKQLFEPVKIVNE
-110 EFDALTEQNN
+110 EFDALTERNN

-138 CMYTYWDEDVDSGQ
+138 CTYTYWDDTVETGQ
-152 EVKGAIRTEILDN
+152 KIKGVIKTELVEN
-165 THVFFGDPTDRL
+165 TRVFFGNPEDRQ
-177 VQSQPYILILQRD
+177 VQTQPYIIISQREL
-190 FVRKV
+190 VRNV
-195 KLRAKEN
+195 RLRAKANGISEWDQIVDSEN
-202 KVDDWETIAADF
+202 RQNGSRPVV
-214 SARTDTEETNRETY
+214 NNN
-228 ADDKCDVLT
+228 DKTDVLT
-237 LLWRDDDDGEIWEYV
+237 LLWRDDDTGEIWSYE
-252 FTQGHTVSEPHSLGI
+252 FTETCEVKKPVSLGI

-274 LNWDYVK
+274 LNWDYIQ
-281 DCYHGQSM
+281 DSYHGQAM
-289 VTALQ
+289 VTGLEAA
-294 PSQIFV
+294 QIFV

-308 VSAMRTA
+308 VNAMRGS
-315 YPKIV
+315 YPKVI

-327 QWDNRVGAAI
+327 HWDNRVGAAI

-342 DISGVAQI
+342 DINGVATI
-350 IDPANISPQIFQLI
+350 LDPPSMSPQVFQLI
-364 QLAVEQ
+364 QLAVEEA
-370 SEQSLG
+370 EQSLG

-410 LYKSIEDLYRIYL
+410 LYRSIEDLYRIYL
-423 EFMAEYYGEREV
+423 EFMAEYYGTREV
-435 DMAPPPE
+435 DTAPPPE
-442 LVETFQFTGMP
+442 LVEAYQFTGMP
-453 VPDEVATK
+453 APEEVTTK
-461 FDFSILKTHPM
+461 FDFGILKDHPM

-519 FALLERKKQAMQQQQ
+519 FALLERKKQMMQ
-534 MMAQMQMGGP
+534 QMQMQQMQMP
-544 PPEGEGLPP
+544 QPEGMEPEEPEGA
-553 EDEGQPIEVQG
+553 IEVRG

>member
-1 MSEEKLGLFNGE
+1 MSDERLGLFKGE
-13 KTPNPDIGWCFYQR
+13 DKPTPQIGWEFYELGVQYND
-27 ALDFNNYIELD
+27 AIDLD
-38 DTVEANENFYIG
+38 DTVEVNENFYIG

-76 TATITS
+76 VATITS
-82 DQVKVNASAIAATA
+82 DNIKVNASALAATA
-96 NTKELFEPVRIVNE
+96 NTKQLFEPVKIVNE
-110 EFDALTEQNN
+110 EFDALTERNN

-138 CMYTYWDEDVDSGQ
+138 CTYTYWDDTVETGQ
-152 EVKGAIRTEILDN
+152 KVKGAIKTELVEN
-165 THVFFGDPTDRL
+165 TRVFFGNPEDRQ
-177 VQSQPYILILQRD
+177 VQTQPYIIIAQREL
-190 FVRKV
+190 VRNV
-195 KLRAKEN
+195 RLRAKANGISEWDQIVDSEN
-202 KVDDWETIAADF
+202 RQNGSRPVVNNNDK
-214 SARTDTEETNRETY
+214 TDL
-228 ADDKCDVLT
+228 LT
-237 LLWRDDDDGEIWEYV
+237 LLWRDDDTGEIWSYE
-252 FTQGHTVSEPHSLGI
+252 FTENCEVKKPVSLGI

-274 LNWDYVK
+274 LNWDYIQ
-281 DCYHGQSM
+281 DSYHGQAM
-289 VTALQ
+289 VTGLEAA
-294 PSQIFV
+294 QIFV

-308 VSAMRTA
+308 VNAMRGS
-315 YPKIV
+315 YPKVI

-327 QWDNRVGAAI
+327 HWDNRVGAAI

-342 DISGVAQI
+342 DVNGVATI
-350 IDPANISPQIFQLI
+350 LDPPGMSPQVFQLI
-364 QLAVEQ
+364 QLAVEEA
-370 SEQSLG
+370 EQSLG

-410 LYKSIEDLYRIYL
+410 LYRSIEDLYRIYL
-423 EFMAEYYGEREV
+423 EFMAEYYGERQVDTEPPREV
-435 DMAPPPE
+435 
-442 LVETFQFTGMP
+442 VESYQFVGMP
-453 VPDEVATK
+453 APEEVQTT
-461 FDFSILKTHPM
+461 FDFDILKDHPM

-519 FALLERKKQAMQQQQ
+519 FALLERKKQMMQ
-534 MMAQMQMGGP
+534 QMQMQQMQMP
-544 PPEGEGLPP
+544 QPEGMEPEETEGA
-553 EDEGQPIEVQG
+553 IEVQG

>member
-1 MSEEKLGLFNGE
+1 MSKEVKLGLFNGE
-13 KTPNPDIGWCFYQR
+13 DKPTPQIGWEFYQQGIE
-27 ALDFNNYIELD
+27 FNNLIELD
-38 DTVEANENFYIG
+38 ETVELNENFYVG

-60 LPTPVYNF
+60 LPTPVFNF

-76 TATITS
+76 VATITS
-82 DQVKVNASAIAATA
+82 DNVKVNASAIAATA
-96 NTKELFEPVRIVNE
+96 NTDQLFEPVRIVNE
-110 EFDALTEQNN
+110 EFDALTERNN

-138 CMYTYWDEDVDSGQ
+138 CLYTYWDEDVETGN
-152 EVKGAIRTEILDN
+152 EVKGAIKTEIVEN
-165 THVFFGDPTDRL
+165 TRVFFGNPNDRL
-177 VQSQPYILILQRD
+177 VQNQPWIIISTRE
-190 FVRKV
+190 FVRDV
-195 KLRAKEN
+195 RRRAKAN
-202 KVDDWETIAADF
+202 GVDDWELITSDMNSQSESSKELS
-214 SARTDTEETNRETY
+214 SA
-228 ADDKCDVLT
+228 DKCDVLT
-237 LLWRDDDDGEIWEYV
+237 LFWRDDESGTIWSYE
-252 FTQGHTVSEPHSLGI
+252 FTQNCVVKEPTDLGI

-274 LNWDYVK
+274 LCWDYVQ
-281 DCYHGQSM
+281 DSYHGQAM
-289 VTALQ
+289 VTGLE
-294 PSQIFV
+294 PTQIFV
-300 NKMWALTQ
+300 NKLWALTQ

-327 QWDNRVGAAI
+327 HWDNRVGAAI

-342 DISGVAQI
+342 DINGVATI
-350 IDPANISPQIFQLI
+350 IDPATISPQIFQLI

-370 SEQSLG
+370 SEQ
-376 ATAVALGDTRPD
+376 TVC
-388 NTSAIIALQR
+388 QR
-398 AAQTPSEITKQN
+398 TQSEITKQN

-423 EFMAEYYGEREV
+423 EFMAEYYGERDV
-435 DMAPPPE
+435 DMEPPPE
-442 LVETFQFTGMP
+442 LVETFQFVGMP
-453 VPDEVATK
+453 APETVVAK
-461 FDFSILKTHPM
+461 FDFKTLKDHPM

-519 FALLERKKQAMQQQQ
+519 YALLERKKQAQQAMQMQQ
-534 MMAQMQMGGP
+534 MMQMPGQ
-544 PPEGEGLPP
+544 EGQQGEEMEP
-553 EDEGQPIEVQG
+553 EDNSAVEVRG

-570 LAHVINKQGT
+570 LAHVINKTGT